1 MPVTVTPD
9 QFSLVDYDPDRIR
22 AVAEKVAE
30 AVGFADETITVEV
43 DETTPLGRSW
53 VASDDPLVLH
63 FESGLI
69 EDPRRPRCLSEAGV
83 AEAVGRHLLR
93 VRDRRDPAFGAP
105 ESAEELELPYKVAW
119 EIYSVARL
127 ARMGQ
132 RDQRQRWLYHF
143 RNRCGFTD
151 TADASFDVLWTSD
164 SLTWPEICGL
174 VDDSLAAR
182 AA

>member
-1 MPVTVTPD
+1 MAITVTPEK
-9 QFSLVDYDPDRIR
+9 FSLVEYDPERIR
-22 AVAEKVAE
+22 AVSERMADLL
-30 AVGFADETITVEV
+30 GFDGEEITVEV

-69 EDPRRPRCLSEAGV
+69 EDPRHPRCLSEAGV

-93 VRDRRDPAFGAP
+93 VRDRRDPAFQAP
-105 ESAEELELPYKVAW
+105 DESDEMELAYKVAW

-127 ARMGQ
+127 ARLGQ

-151 TADASFDVLWTSD
+151 AADASFDVLWTSD
-164 SLTWPEICGL
+164 SLTWPEIQGL
-174 VDDSLAAR
+174 VDDALAAR